1 MRYVKEKQRGVV
13 LWIIISLV
21 LMSCVSYAEEG
32 KTVNKGLEITISQA
46 KDRKEQPEFRV
57 TFKNVGS
64 ENFVL
69 NLGLLQE
76 SGKGQYPT
84 QLKFTVTEAGGKIRH
99 LQFLVPLNYQQQ
111 DQCDDY
117 IVSLGVGSSYTLT
130 VSLYQLW
137 DVYTHEYG
145 IKKLPIGEYYIQA
158 SYTGV
163 KSYARVK
170 LLGVELLPKG
180 GEGGYWEGQV
190 TSNSLQ
196 FLQE

>member
-21 LMSCVSYAEEG
+21 LMSRVSYAEEG

-69 NLGLLQE
+69 NLGVLQE
-76 SGKGQYPT
+76 REKGQYPT
-84 QLKFTVTEAGGKIRH
+84 QLKFTVRETGGEIRH

-117 IVSLGVGSSYTLT
+117 IVSLGVDSSYMLT
-130 VSLYQLW
+130 VSLDRLW
-137 DVYTHEYG
+137 DVFTHEYG
-145 IKKLPIGEYYIQA
+145 VKLPKGEYHIQA

-163 KSYARVK
+163 KSYAGVK
-170 LLGVELLPKG
+170 LLGVELLPNG
-180 GEGGYWEGQV
+180 GEGGYWVGQV
-190 TSNSLQ
+190 ISNSLR